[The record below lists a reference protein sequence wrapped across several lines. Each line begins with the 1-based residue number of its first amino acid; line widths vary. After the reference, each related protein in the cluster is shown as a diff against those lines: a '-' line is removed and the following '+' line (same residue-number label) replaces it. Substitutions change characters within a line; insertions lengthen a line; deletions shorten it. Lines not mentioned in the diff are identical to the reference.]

1 MDKKT
6 KILLIFLASACCFI
20 CYSCYEWYYYKHKYN
35 ELKQE
40 LKCESRKLESL
51 SPIDCMVL
59 SGDTAAYE
67 KCNSMYFIRCDD
79 TPILERDYLLYCYIF
94 AIRDKNPYA
103 GAEFLDLYLDD
114 LENGKIESDTA
125 MLTTVANMAKKVL
138 SDTCSDCL
146 VSKYFA
152 ADCLKKIYSGIYIE
166 NFKDTALASQYA
178 DSTSKYMNQRWP

>member
-51 SPIDCMVL
+51 SPTDCMVL

-94 AIRDKNPYA
+94 TIRDKNPYA
-103 GAEFLDLYLDD
+103 GAEFLDCYLDD
-114 LENGKIESDTA
+114 WENGKAIPDTT
-125 MLTTVANMAKKVL
+125 MLCTVINIAKQVL
-138 SDTCSDCL
+138 SDTCMDCCI
-146 VSKYFA
+146 SKYKA
-152 ADCLKKIYSGIYIE
+152 SRRLKMIYGGTYTESL
-166 NFKDTALASQYA
+166 KDSLLEQQYS
-178 DSTSKYMNQRWP
+178 DSSSKFLNQPWP